1 MYETLISTPWLE
13 DCKYD
18 CKVIVYTRWLNLGQ
32 GHLQIYI
39 TKTLK
44 YSKIIPSD
52 EATSTPANLVVYA
65 LRGQDLEDKLQ
76 NEVGNINHATV
87 DIEKVRKTPKK
98 GLKRKHEIKDI
109 SNNLKYMLF

>member
-1 MYETLISTPWLE
+1 MAQFGAY
-13 DCKYD
+13 
-18 CKVIVYTRWLNLGQ
+18 
-32 GHLQIYI
+32 GHLKIYI

-87 DIEKVRKTPKK
+87 DLEKVRKTPKK